1 MLSGQVALDQTAAQQ
16 GIAHGAA
23 DQGDLVS
30 GLAKSLTQTGEQA
43 HQGGQRRLGSL
54 HR

>member
-1 MLSGQVALDQTAAQQ
+1 MFSGQGALDQTAAQE
-16 GIAHGAA
+16 GITHGAA
-23 DQGDLVS
+23 DQGDLVA
-30 GLAKSLTQTGEQA
+30 GLVESLAQTGEQT

>member
-1 MLSGQVALDQTAAQQ
+1 MIAGQLALDQTAAQQ
-16 GIAHGAA
+16 GIAHRTA

-30 GLAKSLTQTGEQA
+30 GLIESLAQTGEQA
-43 HQGGQRRLGSL
+43 HEGGQRRLGSF